1 MQPGK
6 DHMVSIY
13 LEVGMNNLGS
23 LQSQICFVKRVS
35 SNALS
40 VFGVE
45 MLQTKVAQYTL
56 PLLHCITPCYTT
68 SVYLC
73 YNVLHYITPCCTI
86 YSTSATMCY
95 TILHHVAQYTPP
107 LLQCVTLHYTML
119 HNIDTITYLWG
130 ECADDIVTL
139 GEHLNIKY
147 HPIQWLGRVA
157 GEGLA
162 RKSWNVTITDK
173 LVGRIPVW
181 ERQHTGLTVTPAHR
195 LLMITATIAQN
206 QERGTRVRA
215 CKPIVRAKLL
225 NRTEN
230 GTLVMCTLSNINIL
244 RSLCSACYYF

>member
-1 MQPGK
+1 
-6 DHMVSIY
+6 MVSIY

-23 LQSQICFVKRVS
+23 LQSQMCFVKRVS

-73 YNVLHYITPCCTI
+73 YTALHHVTQHR
-86 YSTSATMCY
+86 STSATMCY
-95 TILHHVAQYTPP
+95 TTLHYVAQYTLP

-162 RKSWNVTITDK
+162 RKSWNVTIADK
-173 LVGRIPVW
+173 LVGRIPVC
-181 ERQHTGLTVTPAHR
+181 ERQHTGLTVTPAHH
-195 LLMITATIAQN
+195 LLMIRATIAQN
-206 QERGTRVRA
+206 QERATRVRV
-215 CKPIVRAKLL
+215 CKPIVWAKLL

-230 GTLVMCTLSNINIL
+230 RTLVTCTLNNINIL
-244 RSLCSACYYF
+244 RSLRIACYYF